1 MESYR
6 RSGFVFYKI
15 VHVSS
20 ETWIFLYF
28 IARMSGIAESFIHVD
43 ILSIFNVLRRLSSAL
58 PVSEIS
64 EKVISACV
72 LLEALNFTFIFDFVI
87 YIFITFQ

>member
-6 RSGFVFYKI
+6 RSRFVFYEA

-28 IARMSGIAESFIHVD
+28 ITRMSRIAESFIHVD
-43 ILSIFNVLRRLSSAL
+43 ILSIFNVFRRLSSAL
-58 PVSEIS
+58 PVSE
-64 EKVISACV
+64 KVCFLI
-72 LLEALNFTFIFDFVI
+72 N
-87 YIFITFQ
+87 Y